1 VVTRFDGDLECQD
14 VILES
19 SHVLQTVED
28 MCRKKVSPIIITA
41 STECSRVWVA
51 NARTRL
57 QRRGGHVSS
66 VRVAGIDGSASE

>member
-1 VVTRFDGDLECQD
+1 MVTRFDGDFERQD

-28 MCRKKVSPIIITA
+28 MCREKVSPIIISA

-66 VRVAGIDGSASE
+66 VRDAGVEGSTSD